1 MSEKVD
7 NLMLKHLKRF
17 QATLERIENKIS
29 ELTMRQNETHSAVIG
44 LRRDQAQ
51 DAEVAAHLQVQL
63 DAVRDRLDRIE
74 RRIEITN

>member
-1 MSEKVD
+1 MSEKVE
-7 NLMLKHLKRF
+7 NLMLEHLKRF
-17 QATLERIENKIS
+17 QATLERIESKIS
-29 ELTMRQNETHSAVIG
+29 ELTMRQNETNSAVIG

>member
-1 MSEKVD
+1 MSEKVE
-7 NLMLKHLKRF
+7 KHLKRF
-17 QATLERIENKIS
+17 QATLERIESKIS
-29 ELTMRQNETHSAVIG
+29 ELTTLQNETHSAVIG
-44 LRRDQAQ
+44 LRRDEAQ

>member
-1 MSEKVD
+1 MSKKVE
-7 NLMLKHLKRF
+7 NLMLEHLKRF
-17 QATLERIENKIS
+17 QATLERIESKIS

>member
-1 MSEKVD
+1 MLEKVE
-7 NLMLKHLKRF
+7 NLMLEHLKRF
-17 QATLERIENKIS
+17 QATLERIESKIS